1 MSTFS
6 QVRNPGKSI
15 RCYLTACNLRA
26 NSHTGFPNI
35 HPCQFVNKMTKPLYP
50 FHVEILETADLAGG
64 GLLERLT
71 QNLDG
76 AHLRRAVH
84 ILVYDVQN
92 H

>member
-1 MSTFS
+1 M
-6 QVRNPGKSI
+6 RNKTHFVKKMPEF
-15 RCYLTACNLRA
+15 LTKKPEAVIG
-26 NSHTGFPNI
+26 HTL
-35 HPCQFVNKMTKPLYP
+35 PLYP

-64 GLLERLT
+64 CLLERFT